1 MNTGQLSENPRPGAA
16 RAAGRPSTIDPD
28 AVARIALRLFAER
41 GYEQTSMEDIAGAA
55 GIGRKSLYRYF
66 ASKADLV
73 WGGIEPVAAAA
84 GRALDAARDRARDAA
99 PDTARQELP
108 GGVWE
113 AAGNEAPPG
122 GDDGVADA
130 ATTNAPNDAAGT
142 SIGAIRPGLSVAQ
155 IRAGLSAA
163 AKAGAAALPDLAL
176 TRGRLRL
183 IAEHPE
189 LASRSYAAL
198 APQREQGRRYLTA
211 LGVPEDMA
219 GYLCAAYLGAT
230 FEAWMQWAAGT
241 EPDPDP
247 YLQAAMRVLQVPDAR
262 QTPAGKVR

>member
-1 MNTGQLSENPRPGAA
+1 MNTGQPSEDHQPAAA
-16 RAAGRPSTIDPD
+16 RATGRPATIDPD

-73 WGGIEPVAAAA
+73 WGGIEPVTEAA
-84 GRALDAARDRARDAA
+84 GRALDRALGR
-99 PDTARQELP
+99 ELDS
-108 GGVWE
+108 
-113 AAGNEAPPG
+113 A
-122 GDDGVADA
+122 DDGGGPVSKSD
-130 ATTNAPNDAAGT
+130 G
-142 SIGAIRPGLSVAQ
+142 GLRPGTGAAQ

-163 AKAGAAALPDLAL
+163 AVAGAAALPDLAL

-198 APQREQGRRYLTA
+198 APQRERGRRYLIT
-211 LGVPEDMA
+211 LGVREDMA

-230 FEAWMQWAAGT
+230 FEAWMQWAAGS
-241 EPDPDP
+241 DPDP
-247 YLQAAMRVLQVPDAR
+247 APYLLAAMTVLQMPDA
-262 QTPAGKVR
+262 

>member
-1 MNTGQLSENPRPGAA
+1 MSFQTLRMLTGSPYDTLCHYVRVNTGQPAEDHQPAAAA
-16 RAAGRPSTIDPD
+16 RATGRPATIDPD

-73 WGGIEPVAAAA
+73 WGGIEPVTEAA
-84 GRALDAARDRARDAA
+84 GRALDAATDG
-99 PDTARQELP
+99 P
-108 GGVWE
+108 GDGGGPAGASDGGFNADSDGGLRPE
-113 AAGNEAPPG
+113 A
-122 GDDGVADA
+122 
-130 ATTNAPNDAAGT
+130 
-142 SIGAIRPGLSVAQ
+142 GAAQ

-163 AKAGAAALPDLAL
+163 AVAGAAALPDLAL

-198 APQREQGRRYLTA
+198 APQRERGRRHLIT
-211 LGVPEDMA
+211 LGVREDMA

-230 FEAWMQWAAGT
+230 FEAWMQWAAGS
-241 EPDPDP
+241 DPDP
-247 YLQAAMRVLQVPDAR
+247 VPFLLAAMNVLQMPD
-262 QTPAGKVR
+262 V

>member
-1 MNTGQLSENPRPGAA
+1 MSFQTLRMLTGSPYDTLCHYVRVNTGQPSEDHQPAAAA
-16 RAAGRPSTIDPD
+16 RATGRPATIDPD

-73 WGGIEPVAAAA
+73 WGGIEPVTEAA
-84 GRALDAARDRARDAA
+84 GRALDRALGR
-99 PDTARQELP
+99 ELDSAGD
-108 GGVWE
+108 GGGPAGKSDGGFNADSDGGLRPE
-113 AAGNEAPPG
+113 A
-122 GDDGVADA
+122 
-130 ATTNAPNDAAGT
+130 
-142 SIGAIRPGLSVAQ
+142 GAAQ

-163 AKAGAAALPDLAL
+163 AVAGAAALPDLAL

-198 APQREQGRRYLTA
+198 APQRERGRRHLIT
-211 LGVPEDMA
+211 LGVREDMA

-230 FEAWMQWAAGT
+230 FEAWMQWAAGS
-241 EPDPDP
+241 DPDP
-247 YLQAAMRVLQVPDAR
+247 VPFLLAAMNVLQMPD
-262 QTPAGKVR
+262 V

>member
-1 MNTGQLSENPRPGAA
+1 MNTGQPSEDHQPAAAA
-16 RAAGRPSTIDPD
+16 RATGRPATIDPD

-73 WGGIEPVAAAA
+73 WGGIEPVTEAA
-84 GRALDAARDRARDAA
+84 GRALGSAGD
-99 PDTARQELP
+99 
-108 GGVWE
+108 GGGPVGE
-113 AAGNEAPPG
+113 S
-122 GDDGVADA
+122 DDGPAGASDGGSNADFDGGLR
-130 ATTNAPNDAAGT
+130 PGAGT
-142 SIGAIRPGLSVAQ
+142 AQIRAAQ

-163 AKAGAAALPDLAL
+163 AVAGAAVLADLDL

-198 APQREQGRRYLTA
+198 APQRERGRRYLIT
-211 LGVPEDMA
+211 LGIREDMA

-230 FEAWMQWAAGT
+230 FEAWMQWAAGSDS
-241 EPDPDP
+241 DPVP
-247 YLQAAMRVLQVPDAR
+247 YLLAAMNVLQMPDVQESSIDA
-262 QTPAGKVR
+262 

>member
-1 MNTGQLSENPRPGAA
+1 MNTGQPSEDHQPAAA
-16 RAAGRPSTIDPD
+16 RATGRPATIDPE

-66 ASKADLV
+66 PSKADLV
-73 WGGIEPVAAAA
+73 WGGIEPVTEAA
-84 GRALDAARDRARDAA
+84 GRALDQALGR
-99 PDTARQELP
+99 ELDSAGD
-108 GGVWE
+108 GGGPVGKSDDG
-113 AAGNEAPPG
+113 AAGASDG
-122 GDDGVADA
+122 GH
-130 ATTNAPNDAAGT
+130 
-142 SIGAIRPGLSVAQ
+142 RPGTGAAQ

-163 AKAGAAALPDLAL
+163 AVAGAAALPDLAL

-198 APQREQGRRYLTA
+198 APQRERGRRYLIT
-211 LGVPEDMA
+211 LGVRDDMA

-230 FEAWMQWAAGT
+230 FEAWMQWAAGS
-241 EPDPDP
+241 DPDP
-247 YLQAAMRVLQVPDAR
+247 APYLLAALTVLQMPDA
-262 QTPAGKVR
+262 